1 MNRAFLKA
9 VEVGIKYKFPH
20 WNDSTIGTIG
30 VAISDLVLDR
40 LNYELDF
47 ASYNDESSNEILV
60 KLMKLSFIFL
70 SRKIELDPE
79 NSSEAYMKRASLS
92 QHYSSLL
99 HGLQLDRKDDIISD
113 NYYVSIAYARKDK
126 SEESAKYM
134 RLAIS
139 LFLKYT
145 PNSKDSFSKGN
156 LYKSVLGGKEQNDL
170 LYVKLLKEYQT
181 DKLVLSEK
189 ILENAFWK
197 NQNWVKV

>member
-9 VEVGIKYKFPH
+9 VEVGMKYKFPY
-20 WNDSTIGTIG
+20 WNDNTIGTLG
-30 VAISDLVLDR
+30 VTISDMVLDR
-40 LNYELDF
+40 ISYELDF
-47 ASYNDESSNEILV
+47 ASYNDEASNEILV

-99 HGLQLDRKDDIISD
+99 QGIQLDRKDDVISD
-113 NYYVSIAYARKDK
+113 NYYASIAYSRIDK
-126 SEESAKYM
+126 NEESAKQM

-139 LFLKYT
+139 LYLKYT
-145 PNSKDSFSKGN
+145 PNSKDNFSKGN
-156 LYKSVLGGKEQNDL
+156 LYKSVLEGKEKNEL
-170 LYVKLLKEYQT
+170 LYKKLLKEYQT
-181 DKLVLSEK
+181 DKLVLSDK
-189 ILENAFWK
+189 ILEHAFWN

>member
-30 VAISDLVLDR
+30 ATITDMVLDR

-47 ASYNDESSNEILV
+47 AAYSDEVSNEVLV
-60 KLMKLSFIFL
+60 KLMKLSFVFL

-79 NSSEAYMKRASLS
+79 NSAEAYNKRASLL

-99 HGLQLDRKDDIISD
+99 HGLQLAKKDDIISD
-113 NYYVSIAYARKDK
+113 NYYSSISYARNNRNIDA
-126 SEESAKYM
+126 AKQM
-134 RLAIS
+134 RIAIS
-139 LFLKYT
+139 LYLKYT
-145 PNSKDSFSKGN
+145 QNSRDNFSKGN
-156 LYKSVLGGKEQNDL
+156 LYRSVLVGKEKNNKLYNEL
-170 LYVKLLKEYQT
+170 LNEYRA
-181 DKLVLSEK
+181 DKLVLSDK
-189 ILENAFWK
+189 ILKHAFWN

>member
-9 VEVGIKYKFPH
+9 VEVGMKYKFPH

-30 VAISDLVLDR
+30 ATISDMVLDR

-47 ASYNDESSNEILV
+47 ASYNDEASNEILV

-70 SRKIELDPE
+70 SRNIELDPE

-99 HGLQLDRKDDIISD
+99 NGLQSDRKDDIISD
-113 NYYVSIAYARKDK
+113 NYYASIAYARKNK
-126 SEESAKYM
+126 NEESAIHM

-139 LFLKYT
+139 IYLKYT
-145 PNSKDSFSKGN
+145 PNSKDNFSKGN

-170 LYVKLLKEYQT
+170 LYAKLLKEYQT
-181 DKLVLSEK
+181 DQLVISDK
-189 ILENAFWK
+189 ILEHAFWK